1 MQTTAVAAGKR
12 AEWMNQLIVLAEIHN
27 GKDIHKQVKW
37 INAQF

>member
-1 MQTTAVAAGKR
+1 MQTIAVAAGKK
-12 AEWMNQLIVLAEIHN
+12 AEWMNHVMMLAEIDN